1 MGKPKPGK
9 LTEVDRE
16 AMTRAIEMARQRCAA
31 DCEQIEE
38 MLRERP
44 RHECGAFAAYSAQCH
59 ALGLR
64 PWQTPPC
71 ELTDSDRAL
80 DSVRGDDDPRGSRA
94 AARLLRR
101 LREVGL
107 SRYEITNRTASL
119 APHASYTRQRA
130 GLAGAFWEPQRH
142 PGPPSRRQTRQRALN
157 ALPQRLPRA
166 QSDL

>member
-16 AMTRAIEMARQRCAA
+16 AMMRAIEMARQRCAA

-142 PGPPSRRQTRQRALN
+142 PGTTQPAPN
-157 ALPQRLPRA
+157 ASA
-166 QSDL
+166 GS